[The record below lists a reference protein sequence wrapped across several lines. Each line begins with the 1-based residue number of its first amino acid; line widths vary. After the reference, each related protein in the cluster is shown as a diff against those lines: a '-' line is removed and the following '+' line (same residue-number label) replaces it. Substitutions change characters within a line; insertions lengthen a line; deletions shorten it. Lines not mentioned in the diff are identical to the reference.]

1 MKKSEKI
8 GTAIVAVLAI
18 ILASML
24 LTEYK
29 NKPNQKDA
37 CDKQCLQGSPE
48 NWFLIGAPVGE
59 GNNNFSTKDECVNS
73 CMSRK

>member
-1 MKKSEKI
+1 
-8 GTAIVAVLAI
+8 
-18 ILASML
+18 ML